1 MAYIYIIHNDI
12 NDKKYIGK
20 TETTIEKRFKQHL
33 KDSQKHR
40 MNHRPLYNAIN
51 KYGQEHFWIEEIE
64 KCSHEEAVER
74 EKYWIEFY
82 NTYKYGYNATLGG
95 DGRSYIDY
103 NKILDLY
110 DNTRKT
116 QKEIAK
122 ICDCHCDTVA
132 NIVEQ
137 YRNNIDWSERSRYK
151 ISKPVQC
158 IETGQ
163 IFPSMTEAAR
173 WLAETKNMS
182 LKVYGH
188 IGQVCKGRRK
198 TCGGYH
204 WRYI

>member
-20 TETTIEKRFKQHL
+20 TEMTIEKRFKQHL
-33 KDSQKHR
+33 RDSQKHR

-51 KYGQEHFWIEEIE
+51 KYGQEHFWAEEIE

-110 DNTRKT
+110 DNTYKT

-122 ICDCHCDTVA
+122 ICGCHHETVA

-137 YRNNIDWSERSRYK
+137 YRDNINWSERAKYK
-151 ISKPVQC
+151 ISIPVQC

-163 IFPSMTEAAR
+163 IFPSLAEAAR

-182 LKVYGH
+182 LKVDGH
-188 IGQVCKGRRK
+188 ISQVCKGRRK